1 MKELIKTVALEVAD
15 QLDPERKKLGGD
27 FQFGFNTVQLFA
39 ERVVA
44 ELSKRAEAVA
54 FRADFATCLSAE
66 NRYVNWETRYSIM
79 EPKCPIGSIKN
90 VLPLFTFPP
99 IRDIEAIE
107 NSVAE
112 ACASLAYETLDDT
125 FLSGHGYATNISEAI
140 RSGEWKKYK

>member
-1 MKELIKTVALEVAD
+1 MKDLIKTVALVVAKD
-15 QLDPERKKLGGD
+15 VDIGANNESTAALVEWVLIHG
-27 FQFGFNTVQLFA
+27 L
-39 ERVVA
+39 A

-54 FRADFATCLSAE
+54 YDVRDSNGDGQTVLAKYVKDP
-66 NRYVNWETRYSIM
+66 NRLIAVTIT
-79 EPKCPIGSIKN
+79 K
-90 VLPLFTFPP
+90 LFTFPP

-140 RSGEWKKYK
+140 RSGEWRKYK